1 MPLLPAKS
9 VQVCRLMPPR
19 FMFSIVTQGVCSGWS
34 ARMYSVSQ
42 CVSQMIIVVFLHL
55 FLFFC

>member
-42 CVSQMIIVVFLHL
+42 CVSQMIMCIPPD
-55 FLFFC
+55 